1 MILDRPAPFDEALRS
16 LAVKAALPNDLTSAE
31 LQQAADVIGGRAV
44 VIAGATNAR
53 FADDVRREA
62 MRYLTPQAAPGQG
75 VSLAGSRIALRQSLD
90 RMRYRAPEGGEG
102 GIRDLASEQR
112 LNLVVETQVR
122 MADGYGQFERGQRT
136 AIRYLWPAWEL
147 VRKMARLEPR
157 DWPTVWS
164 ENGGSFYPG
173 AGPYAEGR
181 MIARK
186 DDPIWTAIS
195 RFGLPYPPFD
205 FNSGMGL
212 EGVRRDVCERFGI
225 IRRGQQVE
233 VTSAPFEE
241 GATMPLEISPE
252 LQAAVIDRVGPDYEF
267 RDGVLR
273 HVANEFAESKHPRDK
288 SGRWSKKDEGSGVVI
303 SSPVALDE
311 FEQAEVAGVL
321 EQFPTAAGHGVTV
334 HLDDASADLGKVH
347 AGGKTFNKGGQ
358 YDPEKK
364 RVSGHP
370 TIHVLSHEM
379 GHAEMDFGLQARGDA
394 VEDYSKGLREAAV
407 AAGKDPDKADPF
419 DNRERNF
426 VKPDGSFSSPMGPG
440 QRIHN
445 ALIEFDR
452 SVKTADAHPSGYS
465 RSWMKENIFDG
476 PAPFRH
482 AMTTE
487 SGYHTFPPLTEAYAE
502 FSRGHVFSNLQ
513 DAGSIPEG
521 GEDGRF
527 QRMGNAGSRDAFLT
541 LRKEIQ
547 SAA

>member
-157 DWPTVWS
+157 DWPTVWA

-273 HVANEFAESKHPRDK
+273 HVANEFSEGQHPRTPAGSQHGGEFAAKVWTGKPVLASQISGVTPDVKPSRGRGWHVTRRENVDGILRAGFDSSRFTPNWQNDFALALNGSSAKAAMKYVSPAAGPDK
-288 SGRWSKKDEGSGVVI
+288 GKFDWKKYAVLEVEYSGRDMPERE
-303 SSPVALDE
+303 SP
-311 FEQAEVAGVL
+311 
-321 EQFPTAAGHGVTV
+321 PHS
-334 HLDDASADLGKVH
+334 ASA
-347 AGGKTFNKGGQ
+347 
-358 YDPEKK
+358 
-364 RVSGHP
+364 R
-370 TIHVLSHEM
+370 
-379 GHAEMDFGLQARGDA
+379 
-394 VEDYSKGLREAAV
+394 DYTRQV
-407 AAGKDPDKADPF
+407 
-419 DNRERNF
+419 
-426 VKPDGSFSSPMGPG
+426 V
-440 QRIHN
+440 
-445 ALIEFDR
+445 
-452 SVKTADAHPSGYS
+452 
-465 RSWMKENIFDG
+465 
-476 PAPFRH
+476 
-482 AMTTE
+482 E
-487 SGYHTFPPLTEAYAE
+487 SGYDL
-502 FSRGHVFSNLQ
+502 RGGNHVFVYNLKCLS
-513 DAGSIPEG
+513 SIREVKPP
-521 GEDGRF
+521 
-527 QRMGNAGSRDAFLT
+527 
-541 LRKEIQ
+541 KE
-547 SAA
+547 AA